1 MERIRL
7 PKKEEGVL
15 FLLEK
20 DDECLIE
27 TRVKSGSGFFGHNRI
42 PGGIIEGN
50 ESPGQAVFREVFEE
64 FGVIARKIIYLD
76 TFNEVTLNG
85 DYIKLHAFLV
95 IDFAGN
101 VQELEPQKSILS
113 WVRVED
119 ASECLDLAS
128 SKLVI
133 ELAKKI

>member
-1 MERIRL
+1 M
-7 PKKEEGVL
+7 
-15 FLLEK
+15 
-20 DDECLIE
+20 
-27 TRVKSGSGFFGHNRI
+27 
-42 PGGIIEGN
+42 
-50 ESPGQAVFREVFEE
+50 
-64 FGVIARKIIYLD
+64 
-76 TFNEVTLNG
+76 TLNG